1 MPLTLHRVRSVLLVL
16 PFALIACTGQS
27 DVTPAAQATEIIEP
41 TLSETTPTTVLPTA
55 TVAATEEI
63 APTTLHLWWPEPL
76 APIDDEDAADQLSAQ
91 ISAFQNANPTVLVD
105 FRLKSVSDVAGQE
118 IGTLMSTLRTAAGIA
133 PSALPDL
140 TLIRRSDLLAAAQAG
155 LLQPLRTPPAILN
168 DLHPVV
174 VELGSAEG
182 ETYGLAYMVDVEH
195 LAFLEGVETPG
206 RWRFDDVIDSEFAY
220 VFPAGRVNTLSSVF
234 LAQYLDAG
242 QSETASQEL
251 LIGGELAID
260 ENVLRSVYSFYEDAV
275 EAGVINPDVLE
286 YITPTDYAIP
296 LVEGEVN
303 ASVVNSSLYLTLRS
317 EGALLDYGLI
327 PTASGESATVA
338 DGWMWV
344 LTTPDAQQQEA
355 AMLFLNWMMGVERQE
370 RYSRAIH
377 MLPSQRTALRGL
389 SDIDY
394 AEFVDGLLTRAT
406 LPLSDTGGGTPAR
419 VVQSGLAM
427 VIGGQRT
434 ADQATRE
441 VIAQLSG

>member
-16 PFALIACTGQS
+16 PFALVACSGQS
-27 DVTPAAQATEIIEP
+27 AVTSAAQATEIIQP
-41 TLSETTPTTVLPTA
+41 PNTPTVTSSLPTA
-55 TVAATEEI
+55 TLSATEEI
-63 APTTLHLWWPEPL
+63 VAPTTLHVWWPEPL
-76 APIDDEDAADQLSAQ
+76 APVDDEDAADLLSAQ
-91 ISAFQNANPTVLVD
+91 ISAFQNANPTVMVD
-105 FRLKSVSDVAGQE
+105 FRLKAVLDVGGQD
-118 IGTLMSTLRTAAGIA
+118 IGSLMSTLRTAAGVA
-133 PSALPDL
+133 PSVLPDL
-140 TLIRRSDLLAAAQAG
+140 TLIRRADLLAAAQAG
-155 LLQPLRTPPAILN
+155 LLQPLRAPADILN
-168 DLHPVV
+168 DLHPVIT
-174 VELGSAEG
+174 ELGSAEG

-195 LAFLEGVETPG
+195 LAFLEGIDTPG
-206 RWRFDDVIDSEFAY
+206 RWRFDDVLDSEFAY

-251 LIGGELAID
+251 LLGGEIAID
-260 ENVLRSVYSFYEDAV
+260 ENVLRSIYSFYENAV
-275 EAGVINPDVLE
+275 EAGVIDPEVLE
-286 YITPTDYAIP
+286 YITPNDYATT

-303 ASVVNSSLYLTLRS
+303 AGVVTSTLYLTLRS
-317 EGALLDYGLI
+317 EGAMLDYGLI

-344 LTTPDAQQQEA
+344 LTTPDARQQEA

-370 RYSRAIH
+370 RYSRAVH
-377 MLPSQRTALRGL
+377 MLPSQRTALNGL
-389 SDIDY
+389 SDTEY
-394 AEFVDGLLTRAT
+394 ATFVDGLLTRAT

-419 VVQSGLAM
+419 VMQSGLAM

>member
-1 MPLTLHRVRSVLLVL
+1 MPFTLHRVRSVLLVL
-16 PFALIACTGQS
+16 PFVFIACSGQPTA
-27 DVTPAAQATEIIEP
+27 TPAAQATEIIEP
-41 TLSETTPTTVLPTA
+41 EFTPTNTPFLPTA

-63 APTTLHLWWPEPL
+63 APTTLHVWWPEPL
-76 APIDDEDAADQLSAQ
+76 APVDDEDAADLLSAQ

-105 FRLKSVSDVAGQE
+105 FRLKSVSDVVGQE
-118 IGTLMSTLRTAAGIA
+118 IGTLMSTLRTAAGVA

-140 TLIRRSDLLAAAQAG
+140 TLIRRADLLAAAQAG

-174 VELGSAEG
+174 AELGSAEG

-195 LAFLEGVETPG
+195 LAFLDNTETPT
-206 RWRFDDVIDSEFAY
+206 RWRLDDVIDSEFTY

-260 ENVLRSVYSFYEDAV
+260 ENVLRSVYAFYEQAV
-275 EAGVINPDVLE
+275 ETGVINPDVLE
-286 YITPTDYAIP
+286 YITPRDYAVP
-296 LVEGEVN
+296 LAEGELN
-303 ASVVNSSLYLTLRS
+303 AGVLNSTLYLTLRS
-317 EGALLDYGLI
+317 QGAALDYAMF

-338 DGWMWV
+338 DGWLWV
-344 LTTPDAQQQEA
+344 LTTSDAGQQEA

-377 MLPSQRTALRGL
+377 MLPSQRTALRGF
-389 SDIDY
+389 SDTDY
-394 AEFVDGLLTRAT
+394 TEFVDGLLTRAT

-419 VVQSGLAM
+419 IVQSGLAM